1 MTEYYD
7 VTRIQRRHKILLQNP
22 NFSMAAG
29 MLENGAHEEPVFF
42 KTGKRT
48 RYQSVRI
55 TIALRLR

>member
-42 KTGKRT
+42 KTGKADTVPIRPN
-48 RYQSVRI
+48 YDCVAS
-55 TIALRLR
+55 

>member
-42 KTGKRT
+42 ENGKADTAPIRPE
-48 RYQSVRI
+48 YDCVAS
-55 TIALRLR
+55 